1 MVVVHIV
8 SSFGK
13 QECEFFM
20 VNTPSPEQVAKYA
33 AGGERADAATEGLSQ
48 MQSAFESNAEE
59 ESVNNKPRS
68 ISTMRV

>member
-1 MVVVHIV
+1 MVVIKIV
-8 SSFGK
+8 SSFGT
-13 QECEFFM
+13 QECEFFT
-20 VNTPSPEQVAKYA
+20 VNTPSAEQVAKYT
-33 AGGERADAATEGLSQ
+33 AGGEPADAATNSLSQ